1 METQQQNVTG
11 SASVQKPDWRADT
24 RGATTPTRNGYDP
37 RIAGLARELEDKRE
51 HRINKQKALECATSI
66 YQNLQRK
73 IKLDE
78 ESAPKLADSVILMAK
93 KFEVY
98 LKE

>member
-11 SASVQKPDWRADT
+11 SASVQKPDWRAET
-24 RGATTPTRNGYDP
+24 RASTPSRNGYDP
-37 RIAGLARELEDKRE
+37 RIAGLARELEEKRE
-51 HRINKQKALECATSI
+51 HRINKQKALECATSL

-73 IKLDE
+73 IKVDE
-78 ESAPKLADSVILMAK
+78 ETSPKISDAVILMAK
-93 KFEVY
+93 KFEAY